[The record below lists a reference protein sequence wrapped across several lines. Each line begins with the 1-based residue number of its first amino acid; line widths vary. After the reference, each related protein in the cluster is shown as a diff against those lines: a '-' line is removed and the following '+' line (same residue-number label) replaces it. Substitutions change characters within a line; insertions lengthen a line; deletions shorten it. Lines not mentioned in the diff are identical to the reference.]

1 VELDGFIVIRCIV
14 WIIRDVIRSCLVRG
28 ASHGGYRGIQTI
40 YPSAAR
46 PARFTNVEDSI
57 NESTKALIALAATDL
72 PVCAF
77 RFGWATVMRYMS
89 IIMVMAPGR
98 LCLSASRGFRPE
110 PSPVVDVDVDVE
122 SPVGVELG
130 GSGVHGVA

>member
-1 VELDGFIVIRCIV
+1 MVDTE
-14 WIIRDVIRSCLVRG
+14 
-28 ASHGGYRGIQTI
+28 GYRQSIPRQPVQQGLQTWK
-40 YPSAAR
+40 
-46 PARFTNVEDSI
+46 TI
-57 NESTKALIALAATDL
+57 NKSTKALMALAATDL